1 MPREAQTCQW
11 RDICGILNERG
22 GKEAEGNTVA
32 SGWRPADLQMPD
44 NNDACPAGRVKEK
57 RKWEKK
63 KKTEVEGEKRTK

>member
-11 RDICGILNERG
+11 RDICGILNERRE
-22 GKEAEGNTVA
+22 EAEGNTVA

-57 RKWEKK
+57 RK